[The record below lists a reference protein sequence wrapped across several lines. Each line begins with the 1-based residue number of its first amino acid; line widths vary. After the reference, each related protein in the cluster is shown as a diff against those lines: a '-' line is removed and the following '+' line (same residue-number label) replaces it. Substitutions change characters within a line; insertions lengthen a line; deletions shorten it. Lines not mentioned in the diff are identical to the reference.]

1 MTPVQE
7 TDSLSSL
14 EDRIT
19 RAVELVAQLRRERE
33 AAAAEAAQAKAEGE
47 AARAEAA
54 RLAETVRT
62 LEAER
67 KQVRGRIEKLL
78 SQIDQLSVP

>member
-7 TDSLSSL
+7 TDSLSNL